1 GCLWPPELTLQIP
14 LLFSSNS
21 LHNFILCFLVCYV
34 AISALCSTHSC
45 VHPLRALLA
54 EKRSSKSSA
63 LLITTY
69 NRRDP
74 PTSNLRLTL
83 LYGSMSF
90 LMVPL
95 LRKALV
101 SEEPLL
107 HASTQHHQYRVLNCL
122 SSSHVAQPVVRSPS
136 LSSLSLCCVLFH
148 HQWSKVQTD
157 NFPLTHRLPSPTTTS
172 RSVQGGPMYKA
183 PSNESY

>member
-1 GCLWPPELTLQIP
+1 MVYQSTLHQP
-14 LLFSSNS
+14 
-21 LHNFILCFLVCYV
+21 
-34 AISALCSTHSC
+34 
-45 VHPLRALLA
+45 
-54 EKRSSKSSA
+54 
-63 LLITTY
+63 
-69 NRRDP
+69 D
-74 PTSNLRLTL
+74 LRLTL

-183 PSNESY
+183 PSNESYSINSPRFTLLLVLKQNKKTVSQKEVLKQQGLT